1 MADNKN
7 IKVYDNY
14 IDPIYF
20 AKLQKEMMSERFT
33 WTYTDQ
39 IISKEPRENN
49 FQFVHLFFN
58 MSFFVSDK
66 IDLIRPI
73 IDQLGAVA
81 IHRIKANCNLRTEQ
95 IKEAGFHTDIS
106 ESRMIESEPMVAI
119 LYINSNDGYTIF
131 EDGTKINSLANRVC
145 IFPYW
150 MRHSGTNCTNTNR
163 RIVIN
168 INYVR

>member
-20 AKLQKEMMSERFT
+20 AKLQKEMMSERFP

-131 EDGTKINSLANRVC
+131 EDGTKIEPKYFVPVIPMILFLN
-145 IFPYW
+145 IFRASEISISFCPK
-150 MRHSGTNCTNTNR
+150 
-163 RIVIN
+163 
-168 INYVR
+168 